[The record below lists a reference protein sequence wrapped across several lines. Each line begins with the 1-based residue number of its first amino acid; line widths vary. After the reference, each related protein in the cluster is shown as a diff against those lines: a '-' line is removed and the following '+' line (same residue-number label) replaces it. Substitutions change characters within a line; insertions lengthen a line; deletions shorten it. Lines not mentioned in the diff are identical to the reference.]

1 MTMATKVKIVS
12 CHDHDPNCQFS
23 VSDVDEAE
31 VIAVAQDH
39 ARRKHSMEVTADQ
52 VRAIIKEKECTC

>member
-1 MTMATKVKIVS
+1 MTMATKVKSVS
-12 CHDHDPNCQFS
+12 CHDHDSSCHFS
-23 VSDVDEAE
+23 VSDADEAE

-39 ARRKHSMEVTADQ
+39 ARRIHGIEVTADE